1 MDSIKCASQFVEA
14 YNSGGWDRLK
24 ESFTADA
31 VYDEVGTRRRLQG
44 PDEILRANQGW
55 KQAFPDSKGSIT
67 GAFADDGDVMLEI
80 TWEGT
85 HTGPLE
91 SPQGLSPPARDSL
104 ARSTMTSIGTEA
116 HALVHSG
123 RSERVGGRRSR
134 SCSGRT

>member
-14 YNSGGWDRLK
+14 YNSGDWDRLK
-24 ESFTADA
+24 ESFAADA

-80 TWEGT
+80 TW
-85 HTGPLE
+85 
-91 SPQGLSPPARDSL
+91 
-104 ARSTMTSIGTEA
+104 
-116 HALVHSG
+116 
-123 RSERVGGRRSR
+123 
-134 SCSGRT
+134 

>member
-14 YNSGGWDRLK
+14 YNSGDWGRLK

-55 KQAFPDSKGSIT
+55 KEAFPDSRGDIT
-67 GAFADDGDVMLEI
+67 GAFADDRDVTLEI

-85 HTGPLE
+85 HTGPPE
-91 SPQGLSPPARDSL
+91 SPHGTIPPSRKHFAAR
-104 ARSTMTSIGTEA
+104 ACQAVKG
-116 HALVHSG
+116 
-123 RSERVGGRRSR
+123 
-134 SCSGRT
+134 